1 MSFVAIAGTAITA
14 GSAIY
19 MGSQQRKRA
28 KAIRNEAVDP
38 GIQPNYALDRVTNT
52 LYDRYSNFNLPGYNR
67 YAEQIKQLQA
77 AGNNAVIQGATS
89 SGDLLDGIGRN
100 QVIADQSLNN
110 LFTQNAS
117 GREAALMQYLN
128 SVNMQGQD
136 DIRVNQTQL
145 GRYDQTLREAAALE
159 GAGTQNMY
167 QGLQDATIG
176 VGAVAS
182 NFMPRTTVNPNTGQ
196 VITLPS
202 AWQAWRKYRNSN

>member
-19 MGSQQRKRA
+19 MGAQQRKRA
-28 KAIRNEAVDP
+28 NAIRNQAVDP

-52 LYDRYSNFNLPGYNR
+52 LYDRYTNYNLPGYNR
-67 YAEQIKQLQA
+67 YAAQIQQNQA
-77 AGNNAVIQGATS
+77 AANNAAIQGATS
-89 SGDLLDGIGRN
+89 SGDILDAASRN
-100 QVIADQSLNN
+100 QLVADQSLNN
-110 LFTQNAS
+110 LMTQNAT

-128 SVNMQGQD
+128 SVQAQGQD
-136 DIRVNQTQL
+136 DIRVNQMQL
-145 GRYDQTLREAAALE
+145 GRYDATLREAAALE

-167 QGLQDATIG
+167 QGFQDVA
-176 VGAVAS
+176 VGAGAIAS

-202 AWQAWRKYRNSN
+202 AWQAWRNSRNSR